1 MDNNFCKDCG
11 GSLIINNERPCTCLG
26 KQTPEERIK
35 EIAGL
40 AWKGAANAFRMYPDS
55 KHTFSSYWESAKDQF
70 KEFEQSQPTKEQI
83 RTAIADYMRSEGCS
97 CCENI
102 EDHEKHKEILAN
114 LLDIEPYS
122 DGSGFDFSKYRTP
135 DN

>member
-40 AWKGAANAFRMYPDS
+40 AWRGAANAFRMYPNN
-55 KHTFSSYWESAKDQF
+55 KHTFSNYWESAKNQF

-83 RTAIADYMRSEGCS
+83 VEALRSAAKLS
-97 CCENI
+97 M
-102 EDHEKHKEILAN
+102 
-114 LLDIEPYS
+114 
-122 DGSGFDFSKYRTP
+122 TP
-135 DN
+135 DGAVITDHYDLQAEAILKLFK